1 MPKHD
6 SDRKYRHPG
15 KHYGESRTYCSQP
28 DANGSF
34 ENEFIAFIHFGPNT
48 FTRMEW
54 GNGMEDPRVF
64 DLKQLDTDQ
73 WCEAMKAAGMKM
85 VIFTAKH
92 HDGFVLWQSRY
103 TRHGIMSTDFRE
115 GKGDILK
122 DLSASCQKYGLKLG
136 VYLSPADLYQ
146 IEHPQGL
153 YGNLSPYTERT
164 ILGKYPD
171 VRSPTKPLSGS
182 CLMTIMNIS

>member
-1 MPKHD
+1 MNSSLSSISVPIPYPH
-6 SDRKYRHPG
+6 G
-15 KHYGESRTYCSQP
+15 V
-28 DANGSF
+28 
-34 ENEFIAFIHFGPNT
+34 
-48 FTRMEW
+48 

-115 GKGDILK
+115 GKGI
-122 DLSASCQKYGLKLG
+122 Y
-136 VYLSPADLYQ
+136 
-146 IEHPQGL
+146 
-153 YGNLSPYTERT
+153 
-164 ILGKYPD
+164 
-171 VRSPTKPLSGS
+171 
-182 CLMTIMNIS
+182 